1 LHAKTRAN
9 FKEYSV
15 EAISLNELL
24 LECDAPKKMGYL
36 SIDTEGS
43 ELEILLAFDFGSF
56 EFELITVEHNFN
68 MNQNKIHDLL
78 ISQGYERILEEFS
91 GGDGWYINSHTSTR
105 LATQKFH

>member
-1 LHAKTRAN
+1 VLTDLKAKIRVN
-9 FKEYSV
+9 KIFKERNP
-15 EAISLNELL
+15 IL
-24 LECDAPKKMGYL
+24 KK
-36 SIDTEGS
+36 
-43 ELEILLAFDFGSF
+43 
-56 EFELITVEHNFN
+56 N